1 MQKRLR
7 IPTFDLFGED
17 ERFPDLLHCEPF
29 SRRAKLHDWKIEPH
43 RHPSIL
49 QLLLIFE
56 GRMAVNIDGH
66 ETVLQN
72 NQYLFVPQGIV
83 HSFAF
88 TPNTN
93 GLVLSFASSL
103 LKTIGPA
110 YTKLNEALSTWFI
123 ASLEPELRTMIE
135 IFARLGNTINSL
147 VKAQRIGIAHAILA
161 KLALAAPDQ
170 TSLSKNQG
178 ILAKFDQLISE
189 HLDKGWGAS
198 DYANELAM
206 STGHLSRICRLER
219 GLSAT
224 TMIEQKTMDE
234 ACRLLAFTNL
244 RVGQIAYQLGF
255 KETTYFSNRFK
266 KAKGETPSSYR
277 TRFIN

>member
-17 ERFPDLLHCEPF
+17 AKFPDLLHCEPF
-29 SRRAKLHDWKIEPH
+29 SQRAKLHDWKIEPH
-43 RHPSIL
+43 RHSSIL
-49 QLLLIFE
+49 QLVVIFE
-56 GRMAVNIDGH
+56 GSVALNIDAH

-83 HSFAF
+83 HSFEF

-123 ASLEPELRTMIE
+123 ASLELELRTLIE
-135 IFARLGNTINSL
+135 IFASFGNTINSL

-170 TSLSKNQG
+170 TNLSKNQG

-189 HLDKGWGAS
+189 RMDKGWGAS

-224 TMIEQKTMDE
+224 TFIEQKTMDE

-266 KAKGETPSSYR
+266 KAKGETPSNYR